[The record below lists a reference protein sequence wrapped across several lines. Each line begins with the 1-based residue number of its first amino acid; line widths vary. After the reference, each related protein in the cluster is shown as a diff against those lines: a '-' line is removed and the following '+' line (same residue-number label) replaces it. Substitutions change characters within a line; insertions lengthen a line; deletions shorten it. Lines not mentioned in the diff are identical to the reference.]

1 VPGVEYKMLIMNSQ
15 IAIPLDDQVQEYV
28 AGGRCDQ
35 GYGSA
40 VDVVYLVVCAV
51 YIWASVGIQLPA
63 WQ

>member
-1 VPGVEYKMLIMNSQ
+1 MPGVEYKMLIMNSQ

-40 VDVVYLVVCAV
+40 VDVVYLVVCVMYFRAA
-51 YIWASVGIQLPA
+51 IRIQLLA
-63 WQ
+63 W